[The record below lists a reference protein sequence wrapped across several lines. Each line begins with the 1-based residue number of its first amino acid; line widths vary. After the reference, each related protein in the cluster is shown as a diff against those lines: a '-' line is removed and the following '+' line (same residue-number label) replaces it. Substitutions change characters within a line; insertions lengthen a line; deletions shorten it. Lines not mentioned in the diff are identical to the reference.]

1 MSAIQISVMAF
12 ACIFGGALIGM
23 FLPRVL
29 RKEYLSGD
37 SSTTIKV
44 AIGLVITMTG
54 IVLGMLVNSARN
66 SYYTRYDGLITTSAD
81 IILLDR
87 LLANYG
93 PDAQDARSELRSVV
107 QSSLERVW
115 GDRSSVRIELKPS
128 QEVEGVYVKV
138 LALPAKIPEQN
149 LAKTQ
154 AISLAMEL
162 MRTRWL
168 ILIGSRPDSMST
180 PMLVVMTS
188 WLTAIFVSFGL
199 FAPRNPAVL
208 CTLFVSA
215 LAVSTA
221 IFLIVQMNN
230 PFTGILKV
238 PEPPMRAAFDQLG
251 K

>member
-1 MSAIQISVMAF
+1 MSAIQISLTAF

-23 FLPRVL
+23 LLPRVL
-29 RKEYLSGD
+29 PKENLSTD
-37 SSTTIKV
+37 SSTTIKL

-66 SYYTRYDGLITTSAD
+66 SYYARYDELVTTSAD

-93 PDAQDARSELRSVV
+93 PEAQDARSELRSGV

-128 QEVEGVYVKV
+128 QEVEGVCEKV
-138 LALPAKIPEQN
+138 LALSPKIPEQS
-149 LAKTQ
+149 LAKTE
-154 AISLAMEL
+154 ATSLAMEL

-168 ILIGSRPDSMST
+168 ILLGTRPDSMST
-180 PMLVVMTS
+180 PLLALVTS
-188 WLTAIFVSFGL
+188 WLTIIFISFGL
-199 FAPRNPAVL
+199 FAPRNPAVF
-208 CTLFVSA
+208 CTLFLSA

-230 PFTGILKV
+230 PFTGILKM
-238 PEPPMRAAFDQLG
+238 PATPMRAAYDQLG